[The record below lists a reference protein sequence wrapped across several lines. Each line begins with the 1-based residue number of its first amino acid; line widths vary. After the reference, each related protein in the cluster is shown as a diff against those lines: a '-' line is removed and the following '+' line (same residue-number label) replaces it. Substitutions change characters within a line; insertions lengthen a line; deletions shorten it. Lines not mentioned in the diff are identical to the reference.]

1 MIFFPLFNFII
12 IQIKTPQNGQ
22 SWLFDEIEN
31 LNKQRDEHLH
41 IPKNDDNTD
50 YKLENLN
57 DDQFK
62 IAFVILT
69 KIKEW
74 LKCKETSKP
83 FEPLRMTICGMAGTG
98 KSRLINTL
106 VSIIRRMFQYNNTV
120 HVGTPTGAS
129 AYNVGGRTIH
139 SLFKI
144 GVRNADKEL
153 SDREKQEIA
162 GILDLTIALFFDER
176 SMISQKL
183 LGATEINVS
192 KTAHGCGHSDEDWG
206 GIPIIIIFGDDYQLP
221 SIDPGAFD
229 CFNGDRQTKLGKPK
243 QLFIYL

>member
-1 MIFFPLFNFII
+1 
-12 IQIKTPQNGQ
+12 
-22 SWLFDEIEN
+22 
-31 LNKQRDEHLH
+31 
-41 IPKNDDNTD
+41 
-50 YKLENLN
+50 
-57 DDQFK
+57 
-62 IAFVILT
+62 VILT
-69 KIKEW
+69 KKKEC

-144 GVRNADKEL
+144 GIRNADKEL
-153 SDREKQEIA
+153 SDKEKQEIA

-176 SMISQKL
+176 SMISQKV
-183 LGATEINVS
+183 LGATEKNVS
-192 KTAHGCGHSDEDWG
+192 KTAYGCGHSDEDWG
-206 GIPIIIIFGDDYQLP
+206 GIPIVIIFGDDYQLP

-229 CFNGDRQTKLGKPK
+229 CFNGDRQTKLGKSK
-243 QLFIYL
+243 QL

>member
-1 MIFFPLFNFII
+1 M
-12 IQIKTPQNGQ
+12 
-22 SWLFDEIEN
+22 EN
-31 LNKQRDEHLH
+31 LNKTRDQNLH
-41 IPKNDDNTD
+41 IPKTNDNTD
-50 YKLENLN
+50 YKLEDLN
-57 DDQFK
+57 DEQFK
-62 IAFVILT
+62 IAFVILA

-74 LKCKETSKP
+74 LECKETSKP

-106 VSIIRRMFQYNNTV
+106 VSIIRTMFQHNNTV

-153 SDREKQEIA
+153 TEKEKQEIA
-162 GILDLTIALFFDER
+162 DLLDLTIALFFDER
-176 SMISQKL
+176 SMISQKVI
-183 LGATEINVS
+183 GATEINVS
-192 KTAHGCGHSDEDWG
+192 KAAHGGGHSDEDWG

-229 CFNGDRQTKLGKPK
+229 CFNGDRQTKLGKNAYCSY
-243 QLFIYL
+243 IYIMKKSFR